1 MHTEFSYDDYL
12 VLEIQKHLIELEELT
27 TDVTYSRVVYKM
39 LLDEGINSDNLT
51 ILNGRFIDTVSTPNL
66 KYFDYSE
73 NKTKFVLQQIINTL
87 KYIKEN
93 IKGSINDK
101 PDVFFCKVFNK
112 LSVEDSQKKSFYNAQ
127 NIKNEISDKIS
138 NSTQSQ
144 KEFKSEVKDS
154 SKKSTIVFS
163 I

>member
-12 VLEIQKHLIELEELT
+12 ILEIQKHLIELEELT
-27 TDVTYSRVVYKM
+27 TDVTYSKVVYKM
-39 LLDEGINSDNLT
+39 LLDEGVNSDNLT
-51 ILNGRFIDTVSTPNL
+51 LTNGRFIDTVSTPNL
-66 KYFDYSE
+66 KYFDYTE

-93 IKGSINDK
+93 IKESINDK

-112 LSVEDSQKKSFYNAQ
+112 LSIEDSQKESFYNSQ
-127 NIKNEISDKIS
+127 NIKSKIEDKVL
-138 NSTQSQ
+138 NSTQIQ
-144 KEFKSEVKDS
+144 REFRSEIKDS
-154 SKKSTIVFS
+154 SKKSTIIFS